1 MKLIFRI
8 LLLIFGVVEVLLL
21 SKYLDQSIIER
32 FQKFKSKFFSGIQQ
46 DISSTNNNKD
56 PSKNVKKEEESKETE
71 LILKKNGPC
80 DCLKPIDL
88 GISDEFINS
97 TTCSRVG
104 ISKQILN
111 KKILTFRLYE
121 IYLSSIISSI
131 QISGICNVW

>member
-46 DISSTNNNKD
+46 DNNKD

-71 LILKKNGPC
+71 LILKKIGPC

-88 GISDEFINS
+88 GISDEFIYS

-104 ISKQILN
+104 
-111 KKILTFRLYE
+111 TYLYQDK
-121 IYLSSIISSI
+121 Y
-131 QISGICNVW
+131 

>member
-32 FQKFKSKFFSGIQQ
+32 FQKFKSKFFSVIQQ
-46 DISSTNNNKD
+46 DNNKD

-71 LILKKNGPC
+71 LILKKIGPC
-80 DCLKPIDL
+80 DCLRQIEL

-104 ISKQILN
+104 ISK
-111 KKILTFRLYE
+111 
-121 IYLSSIISSI
+121 
-131 QISGICNVW
+131 

>member
-32 FQKFKSKFFSGIQQ
+32 FQKFKSKIFSGIQQ
-46 DISSTNNNKD
+46 DISSINNNED
-56 PSKNVKKEEESKETE
+56 PSRNDKKEEESKETE
-71 LILKKNGPC
+71 IILKKIGPC
-80 DCLKPIDL
+80 DCLRQIEL

-104 ISKQILN
+104 ISK
-111 KKILTFRLYE
+111 
-121 IYLSSIISSI
+121 
-131 QISGICNVW
+131 

>member
-46 DISSTNNNKD
+46 DNNKD
-56 PSKNVKKEEESKETE
+56 PSKNVKKKEESKETE
-71 LILKKNGPC
+71 LILEKIGAC
-80 DCLKPIDL
+80 DCLRQIELD
-88 GISDEFINS
+88 ISDEFINS

-104 ISKQILN
+104 ILSK
-111 KKILTFRLYE
+111 
-121 IYLSSIISSI
+121 
-131 QISGICNVW
+131 